1 MQHMSEHD
9 SLHERGRALED
20 EYFRRKDRE
29 LLEKIRHKAAT
40 EEAERALGA
49 SAGISDPE
57 VLHELRALGFTPETI
72 ALLPLVPV
80 LQVAWAEGGVTPV
93 ERHLIEKLA
102 NARGIVP
109 GSGADAQLMDW
120 LANRPSDEVFHG
132 AARLTLALL
141 ESGSS
146 VVADLRADQ
155 LVEYCE
161 QVASASG
168 GIFGLGRVSADERAL
183 LASIAADLKARKG

>member
-1 MQHMSEHD
+1 MSEHD

-20 EYFRRKDRE
+20 EYFHRKDRE
-29 LLEKIRHKAAT
+29 LIEKIRRKAAA

-57 VLHELRALGFTPETI
+57 VLHELQALGFTPETI

-102 NARGIVP
+102 NARGIAP

-120 LANRPSDEVFHG
+120 LANKPSDEVFRG
-132 AARLTLALL
+132 AARLTQALL

-168 GIFGLGRVSADERAL
+168 GIFGLGRVSAEERTL
-183 LASIAADLKARKG
+183 LASIAADLKGRKR

>member
-1 MQHMSEHD
+1 MSEHD

-20 EYFRRKDRE
+20 EYFHRKDRE
-29 LLEKIRHKAAT
+29 LIEKIRRKAAT

-57 VLHELRALGFTPETI
+57 VLHELQALGFTPETI

-102 NARGIVP
+102 NARGIAP

-120 LANRPSDEVFHG
+120 LANKPSDEVFRG
-132 AARLTLALL
+132 AARLTQALL

-146 VVADLRADQ
+146 VVANLRADQ

-168 GIFGLGRVSADERAL
+168 GIFGLGRVSVEERTL
-183 LASIAADLKARKG
+183 LASIAADLKGRKS